1 MRERDLKTN
10 RFSAETLRP
19 YIYFVRVSRPF
30 TFFVLQ
36 HCFPLHSWVH
46 FNFQFDLLFWVIFL
60 ILLNSCAQSSPLK
73 RRILR

>member
-46 FNFQFDLLFWVIFL
+46 FNF
-60 ILLNSCAQSSPLK
+60 
-73 RRILR
+73 